1 MNKRQPD
8 YVVVEGPIGVGK
20 TTLAK
25 RLADTFNTELIL
37 ESTSNNPFLPRFYE
51 NPESTALATQLF
63 FLFQRAKQIEFLPQ
77 ADMFRPGQ
85 IADFLIEKDRL
96 FAKVTLTDDEFD
108 LYQQVYDRMTL
119 EVPVP
124 DLVIYLQSPVNIL
137 LKRIIER
144 GIDYEKQIDESYLKN
159 IANAYIDFF
168 YNYTASPLLIV
179 NTHDFNL
186 VDGTHNYNM
195 LLDHI
200 NQLPPGRHYF
210 NPKGLL

>member
-1 MNKRQPD
+1 MNKWQPD
-8 YVVVEGPIGVGK
+8 YIVVEGPIGVGK

-25 RLADTFNTELIL
+25 KLADTFNTELIL
-37 ESTSNNPFLPRFYE
+37 ESTSDNPFLPRFYE
-51 NPESTALATQLF
+51 NPESTALPTQLF
-63 FLFQRAKQIEFLPQ
+63 FLFQRAKQIESLRQ
-77 ADMFRPGQ
+77 ADMFRPVQ

-96 FAKVTLTDDEFD
+96 FAKVTLTNEEFD
-108 LYQQVYDRMTL
+108 LYQQVYDHMTL

-210 NPKGLL
+210 NPKGL